1 MPTLVGKS
9 GVFTRPLLARQ
20 SATRARWR
28 DWHSRNGRATLTPV
42 QGPSRRGLQIALG
55 LLWLLDGLLQFQPS
69 MFNPYFY
76 GMMFNMSPAAPPGWL
91 FDVQSRFWPAVETHA
106 VLANALFASLQVVLG
121 LGLFWR
127 RSARLAL
134 AASVPWALAVWLF
147 GEAAGGLFVQGANA
161 LTGAPGSALLYA
173 VTAVMLWPRKADAER
188 TVAAAGPLGGAAN
201 LLWVVL
207 WLGTAAL
214 EAEALNRTA
223 RYTSAA
229 VQSAGSGGPAW
240 ISHISNGVS
249 GLVGPHG
256 PEAALAM
263 GVAQAMTG
271 LGILWHRSRR
281 VALVGGMALALLYG
295 IAGQDVGGL
304 LSNGFDIFHSGAT
317 DPGTAPIICIIA
329 LALWPRHAV
338 VAPRIPAPR
347 LELRTRQRRFGVSL
361 SVVILSLLL
370 ASCSSPAAR
379 VTAPSTTPSGGH
391 TSTPETVPTNIYA
404 AAGAN
409 MFSPAVG
416 GMRSLVYVPES
427 TGSEVDVIDPTTYT
441 VIDRYQTGTEV
452 QHVVPSWDLQT
463 LYATNDAGDSLTPIS
478 PYTGKPEGPNVAVAD
493 PYNLYFTPDG
503 RYAIVVEERNQVLSF
518 RDPHTFAVMKD
529 VPVDCAGVDH
539 GDFSANG
546 SYAIFSCEF
555 SSKMVK
561 IDLATLSVDR
571 YLTIPGSSP
580 QDVKLDP
587 TGHVFYTS
595 DMYQGGVWM
604 IDAATFKTIG
614 FIPTGRDAHGL
625 YTSRDSRYLYVSNRG
640 AGSVSV
646 IDFTT
651 RKVVATWVIPGGGSP
666 DMGNVSADGT
676 KLWLSGRY
684 NDCVYVFST
693 IDGHLLAEI
702 PVPNRPHGLAVWPQ
716 PGRYSVGHTGIMR

>member
-1 MPTLVGKS
+1 MHG
-9 GVFTRPLLARQ
+9 RPVI
-20 SATRARWR
+20 T
-28 DWHSRNGRATLTPV
+28 
-42 QGPSRRGLQIALG
+42 RRGLQIALG
-55 LLWLLDGLLQFQPS
+55 LLWLFDGILQFQPS
-69 MFNPYFY
+69 MFSPYFY

-91 FDVQSRFWPAVETHA
+91 FDIQSRFWPTVESHA
-106 VLANALFASLQVVLG
+106 VLANAVFASLQVVLG
-121 LGLFWR
+121 LGLLWR

-134 AASVPWALAVWLF
+134 AVSVPWALGVWLF

-161 LTGAPGSALLYA
+161 LIGAPGAALLYA
-173 VTAVMLWPRKADAER
+173 VTAVMLWPRRADTGR
-188 TVAAAGPLGGAAN
+188 TVAAGGLWGRAAN

-207 WLGTAAL
+207 WMGTAAL

-223 RYTSAA
+223 SYASTA
-229 VQSAGSGGPAW
+229 VDSAGTGGPAW
-240 ISHISNGVS
+240 ITHFSHAVA
-249 GLVGPHG
+249 GLIGSHG
-256 PEAALAM
+256 PVAALAM
-263 GVAQAMTG
+263 GVAQAAIG
-271 LGILWHRSRR
+271 LGILWRR
-281 VALVGGMALALLYG
+281 TRPAALLAGVALALFYG
-295 IAGQDVGGL
+295 IVGQDVGGVF
-304 LSNGFDIFHSGAT
+304 SNGFGILYSGAT
-317 DPGTAPIICIIA
+317 DPGTAPILVIFA
-329 LALWPRHAV
+329 LALWPRRALV
-338 VAPRIPAPR
+338 EPQITTNR
-347 LELRTRQRRFGVSL
+347 LELRSRRRLLGIAGSMAA
-361 SVVILSLLL
+361 LSLLL
-370 ASCSSPAAR
+370 ADCSSPAAPR
-379 VTAPSTTPSGGH
+379 VASRSTTTSTVP
-391 TSTPETVPTNIYA
+391 TSTPSVPSNIYA

-409 MFSPAVG
+409 MFSPAVE

-427 TGSEVDVIDPTTYT
+427 TGSDVDVIDPTTYK
-441 VIDRYQTGTEV
+441 VIDRYQTGLEV

-463 LYATNDAGDSLTPIS
+463 LYATNDAGNSLTPIS
-478 PYTGKPEGPNVAVAD
+478 PFTGKPEGRNLAVTD

-518 RDPHTFAVMKD
+518 RDPHTFALVKD
-529 VPVDCAGVDH
+529 VPVNCAGVDH
-539 GDFSANG
+539 ADFSADG
-546 SYAIFSCEF
+546 SSAIFSCEF

-561 IDLATLSVDR
+561 INLATMSVTG

-587 TGHVFYTS
+587 AGQIFYTA

-625 YTSRDSRYLYVSNRG
+625 YTSRDARYLYVSNRG

-646 IDFTT
+646 IDFAT
-651 RKVVATWVIPGGGSP
+651 RKVVDTWVIPGGGSP

-693 IDGHLLAEI
+693 ADGHLLADI

-716 PGRYSVGHTGIMR
+716 PGRYSLGHTGIMR